1 MQAVRFHEHGDPDVL
16 RLDEVD
22 APEPGPGQVR
32 VRVGATSFNGVD
44 ANIRAGRMQGPI
56 PVTLPHTPG
65 LDVAGTVDAVG
76 DGVEG
81 RAVGDRVVGF
91 LPMTEDGAAAELVL
105 APAEVLAAAPTSV
118 PFADA
123 AALPLVGLTAWQA
136 LFDHA
141 GLQAGQ
147 RVLVVGAAGA
157 VGGYAVQLA
166 KAAGA
171 TVVAAVGARGADRA
185 RAAGA
190 DQVVDGT
197 GDLAAAV
204 TEPVD
209 VLLNLAPIDPD
220 AFAALVAVVR
230 DGGVVVS
237 TTVWMPTPGDDARGV
252 RAVDLF
258 VRSDAAQLA
267 ELVARVDRGELHV
280 DVAERVRLADLPAL
294 HARAAAGDLPGKVV
308 VTVAD

>member
-1 MQAVRFHEHGDPDVL
+1 M
-16 RLDEVD
+16 
-22 APEPGPGQVR
+22 
-32 VRVGATSFNGVD
+32 
-44 ANIRAGRMQGPI
+44 
-56 PVTLPHTPG
+56 
-65 LDVAGTVDAVG
+65 
-76 DGVEG
+76 
-81 RAVGDRVVGF
+81 
-91 LPMTEDGAAAELVL
+91 
-105 APAEVLAAAPTSV
+105 
-118 PFADA
+118 
-123 AALPLVGLTAWQA
+123 
-136 LFDHA
+136 
-141 GLQAGQ
+141 
-147 RVLVVGAAGA
+147 
-157 VGGYAVQLA
+157 
-166 KAAGA
+166 
-171 TVVAAVGARGADRA
+171 VAAVGARGADRA

-258 VRSDAAQLA
+258 VRSDAAQA
-267 ELVARVDRGELHV
+267 WPSSSPASTAASLHV